1 MYSLGPP
8 QAVDLKCICRE
19 ILYIECT
26 WTRPYTIEGI
36 KLTSYNVTIT
46 KDDKTLHVYE
56 RLITNNHFSY
66 LSGTYNVSVT
76 AIVEESLEGEVS
88 VTRVNNIEGKLSDV
102 IKKVKKESM
111 YKTYHLIAVV
121 SMNYS
126 CTIEPMKNKN
136 NRWMVNYTINV
147 S

>member
-8 QAVDLKCICRE
+8 QAVDLKCILRE
-19 ILYIECT
+19 ILYIECS

-36 KLTSYNVTIT
+36 KVTSYNVTIT
-46 KDDKTLHVYE
+46 KDDKTLNE
-56 RLITNNHFSY
+56 RLITDNHFSY
-66 LSGTYNVSVT
+66 LSGTYNISVT

-111 YKTYHLIAVV
+111 FKTYHLIAIA

-136 NRWMVNYTINV
+136 NKWMVNYTINV

>member
-1 MYSLGPP
+1 MVIHSLGPP
-8 QAVDLKCICRE
+8 QAVDLKCIPSE
-19 ILYIECT
+19 ILYTECT
-26 WTRPYTIEGI
+26 WTRPYTIKGI
-36 KLTSYNVTIT
+36 KVTSYNVTIT
-46 KDDKTLHVYE
+46 KDDKTLNE
-56 RLITNNHFSY
+56 LLITDNHFSY
-66 LSGTYNVSVT
+66 LSGSYNLSVT

-88 VTRVNNIEGKLSDV
+88 VAQVKNTEGKLSDV
-102 IKKVKKESM
+102 INKVKKEAT

-136 NRWMVNYTINV
+136 NRWMINYTINV